1 MPKVSII
8 IPCFNE
14 EHRLKKAP
22 FLQLLHTRADVLL
35 IFVNDGS
42 TDNTLLLLEEIKK
55 ASPQNTLIV
64 SFRENKGKANAVF
77 KGMEQALHNSDPAY
91 IGYLDADLSTSLDD
105 FLNMATIAEQE
116 GADYIFGSRI
126 KMLNHLI
133 TRSTLR
139 HFCGR
144 ALTTIIDL
152 RYQLGIYDTQCGA
165 KLFTPA
171 IIKLIIPTPFKT
183 RWLFD
188 VEIFLRILQANKPLK
203 GLEIPLQKWIDP
215 GNSKI
220 SLLSFP
226 NICGELLQLIKH
238 YKRTK

>member
-14 EHRLKKAP
+14 ERRLKKEP
-22 FLQLLHTRADVLL
+22 FLQFLHSGADVVLL
-35 IFVNDGS
+35 FVNDGS

-55 ASPQNTLIV
+55 ISPANTVIL
-64 SFRENKGKANAVF
+64 SYAENKGKAHAVF
-77 KGMEQALHNSDPAY
+77 KGMEHALYHNDSAY

-105 FLNMATIAEQE
+105 FLQLAVIAEQKQ
-116 GADYIFGSRI
+116 ADYVFGSRI
-126 KMLNHLI
+126 KMLNHII
-133 TRSTLR
+133 TRSGLR

-144 ALTTIIDL
+144 VLTTIIDT
-152 RYQLGIYDTQCGA
+152 RYQLAIYDTQCGA

-171 IIKLIIPTPFKT
+171 IIKIITPTPFKT

-188 VEIFLRILQANKPLK
+188 VEIFLRIRETRKPLK
-203 GLEIPLQKWIDP
+203 GLEIPLPQWTDP

-220 SLLSFP
+220 SLLSIP
-226 NICGELLQLIKH
+226 SVCGELLQLIKH
-238 YKRTK
+238 YKRPK